1 MNIFS
6 PWLQSAIWPKQNESR
21 SITNDAL
28 LNNFVKEPISDIR
41 SNAWA
46 LQSRKLTYNHT
57 EKIWTHNGYDKSEDY
72 SREMDLYC
80 DEYGNKRYCL
90 NQFPEKQHFIYL
102 VCNDILPLSPIIQQ
116 KVPTVRRS
124 WKDTLS
130 QTLFH
135 DTRYETRYF
144 SLQVPFDN
152 RPENTSQYDYAF
164 DCALM
169 SDLVNMAS
177 DMEYGTWSNNR
188 RFLTKKHDWNQKN
201 VVSKHIFY
209 DFWACWIYDQPTQK
223 QYTNQFI
230 TYLSSARTGYTF
242 SYDKEKISLFIDR
255 LRELYTIIASEK
267 KLHQIHDAV
276 IQSNYVT
283 YIDCNSYNK
292 PEERSTFSRDEQIQY
307 IAQNTQL
314 TLLSRITA
322 MMHVTEELLQ
332 KL

>member
-1 MNIFS
+1 MNI
-6 PWLQSAIWPKQNESR
+6 LTKLVNYNGWPKETYIDQTTSN
-21 SITNDAL
+21 AL
-28 LNNFVKEPISDIR
+28 VDNFIKEPINNIR
-41 SNAWA
+41 ENSEQ
-46 LQSRKLTYNHT
+46 LQKRKLIYNHT

-72 SREMDLYC
+72 SREMDLYH
-80 DEYGNKRYCL
+80 DEFGNRRYCL
-90 NQFPEKQHFIYL
+90 NQDPEKQHFIYL
-102 VCNDILPLSPIIQQ
+102 VCNDILPLSPIIKQT
-116 KVPTVRRS
+116 VPTVRRS

-135 DTRYETRYF
+135 DSRCETRYF
-144 SLQVPFDN
+144 SLHVPFDY
-152 RPENTSQYDYAF
+152 RPENKNEYDYAF
-164 DCALM
+164 DCGLM

-177 DMEYGTWSNNR
+177 DMEYGSWSNNR
-188 RFLTKKHDWNQKN
+188 RFQSKKQDWNQKKM
-201 VVSKHIFY
+201 VSKHVFY

-230 TYLSSARTGYTF
+230 SYLSSARTGYTF

-292 PEERSTFSRDEQIQY
+292 PKERWTFSRDEQIQY

-332 KL
+332 TL